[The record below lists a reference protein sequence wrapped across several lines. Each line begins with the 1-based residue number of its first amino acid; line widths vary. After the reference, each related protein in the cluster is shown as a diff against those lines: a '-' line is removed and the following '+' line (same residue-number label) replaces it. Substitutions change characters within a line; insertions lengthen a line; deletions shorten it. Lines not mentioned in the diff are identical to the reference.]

1 MAFTREFIRSK
12 SKESG
17 VEIPKELEDALVSEH
32 LSARDTYAETQV
44 NNYKKDHPEGQTPN
58 VKDSQEY
65 KDLKKE
71 FEDYKRDQDA
81 AKTKDAKVTA
91 YTALLKAANVPEKR
105 IPAIIKL
112 TDLDAMELD
121 DKGGLKDSDKLT
133 EDIKTEWAGV
143 IPTTTVEGLKTETP
157 PENNPRAGKDPG
169 EMSMEDYINY
179 RSKGE

>member
-1 MAFTREFIRSK
+1 MPFSREFIRNAA
-12 SKESG
+12 KESG
-17 VEIPKELEDALVSEH
+17 VEIPKELEDALVQEH
-32 LSARDTYAETQV
+32 IRTRDAYAETQV
-44 NNYKKDHPEGQTPN
+44 NTYKSEHPEGQPPN
-58 VKDSQEY
+58 VKDSKEY

-81 AKTKDAKVTA
+81 AKTKDAKATA

-112 TDLDAMELD
+112 TDLDALELD
-121 DKGGLKDSDKLT
+121 DKGGLKGSDKLT

-143 IPTTTVEGLKTETP
+143 IPTTTVEGAETVDP
-157 PENNPRAGKDPG
+157 PENNPAGGKDPG
-169 EMSMEDYINY
+169 EMSMEDYINF